1 MSRSLLDEGFAVL
14 AVDHV
19 LTDPLAPV
27 TLLDLTDARHQEI
40 LIDIL
45 NHHPPDY
52 IHLGMPCG
60 TASRAREKPISHH
73 HRQMGAP
80 NPPPLRSATHPLGLP
95 HINPATT
102 SGIRLAKANQ
112 LYRFVI
118 QLLYLA
124 MRHGSVISLE
134 NPHRSWFWAAI
145 LAIILEINDP
155 QLTKFWDSLHDVFFH
170 NCCHGGQR
178 KKGTRWKSTPGV
190 FDALSAV
197 CQNDHE
203 HLPFQVT
210 RLDGQWAFDT
220 AAEAAY
226 PSVLTKRVAHLVKL
240 ILETQ
245 GRTFVPRPPPSDLGS
260 PTSAT

>member
-1 MSRSLLDEGFAVL
+1 M
-14 AVDHV
+14 DHV

-73 HRQMGAP
+73 QRQMGAP

-155 QLTKFWDSLHDVFFH
+155 QLTNFWDSLHDVF
-170 NCCHGGQR
+170 
-178 KKGTRWKSTPGV
+178 STIAV
-190 FDALSAV
+190 MVDSAK
-197 CQNDHE
+197 
-203 HLPFQVT
+203 
-210 RLDGQWAFDT
+210 RALDGNPHQEFLMHCPQYAKMTMSTF
-220 AAEAAY
+220 
-226 PSVLTKRVAHLVKL
+226 PSKSPDWMDSGHSILPPKLLTLVSS
-240 ILETQ
+240 
-245 GRTFVPRPPPSDLGS
+245 PNGS
-260 PTSAT
+260 PTW

>member
-27 TLLDLTDARHQEI
+27 TLLDLTDVWHQEI
-40 LIDIL
+40 LRDIL

-73 HRQMGAP
+73 QRQMGAP

-102 SGIRLAKANQ
+102 AGIRLAKANQ

-118 QLLYLA
+118 QILYLA
-124 MRHGSVISLE
+124 MRQYATWVRDQ
-134 NPHRSWFWAAI
+134 P
-145 LAIILEINDP
+145 
-155 QLTKFWDSLHDVFFH
+155 
-170 NCCHGGQR
+170 R
-178 KKGTRWKSTPGV
+178 KPAS
-190 FDALSAV
+190 F
-197 CQNDHE
+197 
-203 HLPFQVT
+203 
-210 RLDGQWAFDT
+210 
-220 AAEAAY
+220 
-226 PSVLTKRVAHLVKL
+226 LV
-240 ILETQ
+240 
-245 GRTFVPRPPPSDLGS
+245 LGS
-260 PTSAT
+260 NFGYHTRNQ